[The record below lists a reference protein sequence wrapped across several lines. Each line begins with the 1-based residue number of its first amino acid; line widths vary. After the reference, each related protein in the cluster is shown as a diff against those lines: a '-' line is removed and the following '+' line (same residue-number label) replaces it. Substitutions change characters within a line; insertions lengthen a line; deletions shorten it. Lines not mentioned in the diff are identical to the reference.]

1 MLEKGQRYTQEF
13 KESAIQ
19 LALGSEKSTLQIAR
33 ELGMSEKTLYGWLR
47 RYRNEQ
53 ETITMDSGKKVS
65 LQSIEEENKRLRKEL
80 ATLKKEK
87 EILKKAAAY
96 FAKETA

>member
-1 MLEKGQRYTQEF
+1 MQKSGQRYTQEF

-19 LALGSEKSTLQIAR
+19 LALSSEKSTLQIAK
-33 ELGMSEKTLYGWLR
+33 ELGMSEKTLYGWLK

-53 ETITMDSGKKVS
+53 ETITMISGKQVS
-65 LQSIEEENKRLRKEL
+65 LQSIEDENKRLRKEI

-87 EILKKAAAY
+87 EILL
-96 FAKETA
+96 